1 MIDDTPQ
8 VETRAKKV
16 GSVLMMVV
24 IWVFVGAIA
33 YQQLS
38 TPITKPKPTPL
49 SQLALYVNR
58 YDEVFLMVDGVST
71 QQVSLAECSQR
82 RLDVTF
88 SDTLMLS
95 YADMPTW
102 AVQNG
107 ITHYYEFNIPQESL
121 VQVVSSNIGTV
132 VSLKN
137 DNHINMGIVCPP
149 NATEVNRF
157 MVMMDDRVVY
167 LTDLSSNDTSVLFQM
182 EDNCSLSWTMN
193 DKSQIFRRGHLADS
207 SNDNSGQQTFTFTL
221 EGDIQMA
228 FTKRDAV
235 TFEADNGF
243 VTLGTFCSR

>member
-38 TPITKPKPTPL
+38 TPVTKPKPTPL

-71 QQVSLAECSQR
+71 QQISLADCPQR
-82 RLDVTF
+82 RLDVSF

-107 ITHYYEFNIPQESL
+107 ITHYYEFDIPQESL
-121 VQVVSSNIGTV
+121 VQVASSNIGTV
-132 VSLKN
+132 VVLEN
-137 DNHINMGIVCPP
+137 GDYVNMSIVCPP

-157 MVMMDDRVVY
+157 MVMLNEGVVY
-167 LTDLSSNDTSVLFQM
+167 LTDLSSNDTAVLFQM
-182 EDNCSLSWTMN
+182 QDKCNLAWTMN
-193 DKSQIFRRGHLADS
+193 DKSQIFRQGRLNDS
-207 SNDNSGQQTFTFTL
+207 SDNDNGQLTFTFAL

-228 FTKRDAV
+228 FPKSDAV

-243 VTLGTFCSR
+243 VTLSTLCTR